1 MGDRSEFD
9 QHRREYPLCSR
20 HGRSA
25 GEALA
30 KFTLRVDP
38 RKRPKPLCVLPMSS
52 WRFSPYSSGH
62 WPLTAR
68 NLISLGLRTVHHLP
82 PILS

>member
-38 RKRPKPLCVLPMSS
+38 RKRAQASLRPTDVILEVPAVVKKQ
-52 WRFSPYSSGH
+52 WR
-62 WPLTAR
+62 
-68 NLISLGLRTVHHLP
+68 
-82 PILS
+82 